1 MKITKL
7 QIKGFKSLK
16 NIEWNPGDLNVIIG
30 PNASGKSNFLRFL
43 ELMSKSAKGELG
55 KYIISSGGM
64 QFIAWNNEA
73 KEISFSMKMQ
83 TENYS
88 NYQLILQD
96 YWGING
102 YRIKNEQ
109 LITTNSKDKNLSY
122 ICLEK
127 NNEEAFFCDENN
139 DVSKESLEKMDENE
153 SLLSTYNDFFNV
165 YVSDILEYK
174 QLLKKIK
181 IFHDVDVTEKSQIRQ
196 SAVARVD
203 KQVESNG
210 ENLVS
215 VLHTHYTNDKKFKK
229 NIDSAM
235 KAAFGKQYES
245 LSFPPAADQ
254 RIQLSIQWKNLKRP
268 SSAITLSD
276 GTLRFLFLITVL
288 ACPELPS
295 VVAID
300 EPETGLHP
308 SMLPIIAEF
317 AAEAS
322 KRSQIII
329 TTHSAQLLDSFSD
342 KKPTTTVTS
351 LENGETKM
359 TVIQDNELE
368 YWLKEYSMGS
378 LFTSGELENMA

>member
-1 MKITKL
+1 MKITQL

-16 NIEWNPGDLNVIIG
+16 NIEWKPGDLNVIIG
-30 PNASGKSNFLRFL
+30 SNASGKSNFLRFL
-43 ELMSKSAKGELG
+43 ELMSMSAKGELE
-55 KYIISSGGM
+55 KYIISLGG
-64 QFIAWNNEA
+64 IDSIVWNNEA
-73 KEISFSMKMQ
+73 EKIHFIIDTQMLSVG
-83 TENYS
+83 NW
-88 NYQLILQD
+88 NYQLSLFFPYFYQVI
-96 YWGING
+96 Y
-102 YRIKNEQ
+102 EQ
-109 LITTNSKDKNLSY
+109 LTATDINDKNLP
-122 ICLEK
+122 ILERNFGQSK
-127 NNEEAFFCDENN
+127 HAVLYDRNVQKFEIPLNKISFC
-139 DVSKESLEKMDENE
+139 E
-153 SLLSTYNDFFNV
+153 SLLSLYSDFSLNYNFHMSTFKDFLEEITV
-165 YVSDILEYK
+165 Y
-174 QLLKKIK
+174 
-181 IFHDVDVTEKSQIRQ
+181 HDVDVTEKSQIRQ

-215 VLHTHYTNDKKFKK
+215 VLHTHYTNDNNFKK

-235 KAAFGKQYES
+235 KAAFGEQYEA
-245 LSFPPAADQ
+245 LSFPPAADH

-295 VVAID
+295 VIAID

>member
-1 MKITKL
+1 MKITQL

-16 NIEWNPGDLNVIIG
+16 NIKWTPGDLNVIIG

-43 ELMSKSAKGELG
+43 ELTSMSAKGELG

-73 KEISFSMKMQ
+73 TEIYFSVDAQ
-83 TENYS
+83 VFTPS
-88 NYQLILQD
+88 NYQLSLFNNPAA
-96 YWGING
+96 NG
-102 YRIKNEQ
+102 YLIANEK
-109 LITTNSKDKNLSY
+109 LIAQDINDKNISVSL
-122 ICLEK
+122 LERNHEHAIIIDQK
-127 NNEEAFFCDENN
+127 GN
-139 DVSKESLEKMDENE
+139 KREKPLNQLPWGE
-153 SLLSTYNDFFNV
+153 SLLSIYNNWSE
-165 YVSDILEYK
+165 YNSYISEYK
-174 QLLKKIK
+174 QFFEKIK
-181 IFHDVDVTEKSQIRQ
+181 VYHDINVTGKSHIRQ
-196 SAVARVD
+196 SAVSRVETHVD
-203 KQVESNG
+203 EDG
-210 ENLVS
+210 ENLIS
-215 VLHTHYTNDKKFKK
+215 VLHTHYTNDKSFKN
-229 NIDSAM
+229 NIDAAM
-235 KAAFGKQYES
+235 KTAFGEQYEA

-254 RIQLSIQWKNLKRP
+254 RIQLGICWKDLKWP
-268 SSAITLSD
+268 SPAIALSD

-295 VVAID
+295 IIAID

-308 SMLPIIAEF
+308 GMLPIIAEF

-342 KKPTTTVTS
+342 IKPTTTVTS

-359 TVIQDNELE
+359 NVIKDKELE

-378 LFTSGELENMA
+378 LYVSGELEDMI